1 MKYVTFVDCSYIV
14 VARGGPS
21 QRLCGRLLLG
31 SDILQWSPRLLRGWG
46 IDALITCCFY
56 YKGVTS
62 LSDQVQFDIDHIV
75 YIQVTLFIIVELA
88 DYHCWL

>member
-1 MKYVTFVDCSYIV
+1 MKCVTFVDCSYIV
-14 VARGGPS
+14 VARGGPC

-56 YKGVTS
+56 YT
-62 LSDQVQFDIDHIV
+62 
-75 YIQVTLFIIVELA
+75 A
-88 DYHCWL
+88 